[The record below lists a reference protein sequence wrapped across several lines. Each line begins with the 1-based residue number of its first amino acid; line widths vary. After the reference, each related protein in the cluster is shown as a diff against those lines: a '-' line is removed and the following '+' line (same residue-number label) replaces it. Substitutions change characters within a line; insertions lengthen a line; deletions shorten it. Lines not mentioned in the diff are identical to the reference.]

1 MRRDEILS
9 TLSSHRKELR
19 KFGVTSIGIIGSA
32 ARDELEPSEDL
43 ELIVEFDPDAHV
55 GLFGFVRLERH
66 LSQLFGR
73 TVVLGELARGRG
85 VCRVTEHGNSD
96 FRTCLTRL
104 TESSLTLKD

>member
-19 KFGVTSIGIIGSA
+19 KFGVTSIGVIGSA

-43 ELIVEFDPDAHV
+43 ELIVEFDPEAHV

-66 LSQLFGR
+66 LCQLFGR
-73 TVVLGELARGRG
+73 TVVLGMPDA
-85 VCRVTEHGNSD
+85 
-96 FRTCLTRL
+96 
-104 TESSLTLKD
+104 LKKWNRQSWLEDAVYAE